1 MPRIFCRGGFEM
13 DADTRSREQELIAVV
28 RELVR
33 ELSPQ
38 RLKRGDLA
46 LSSRL
51 DRDLGID
58 SLARTELELRIER
71 SFRVRLP
78 VTEVAEMDTVGDLLK
93 ALEHAAPGGMTAQA
107 PDVAVHAASKLIS
120 QPDHAKTLTEMLDWH
135 AENHPDHL
143 HVTVLQDE
151 NTVLGTMSYRDLQTA
166 ARAVAQ
172 GLISRDI
179 VPGDRIAMMLPT
191 STDFFAA
198 FFGILYAGAV
208 PVPIYPPARMA
219 QLEEHMRRQI
229 VILRN
234 AGARALITV
243 PEGRALAVL
252 LRSQI
257 DTLNSVETVAT
268 LSAERTSMPLPP
280 LNDPEALGLMQY
292 TSGSTGDPKGVMLTH
307 WGLLENVRAMG
318 HAMDASSADVFVS
331 WLPLY
336 HDMGLI
342 GAWLGCCYFGARLY
356 VMSPIAF
363 LVRPATWLWTMH
375 KYRATFSGGPNFA
388 FELCASRLDE
398 KELEGLDL
406 SSLRFIVDGAEPI
419 SPQTLRRFN
428 DRFTR
433 YGMDKGVV
441 SPSYG
446 LAENCVGLCFPPF
459 GRGPLID
466 RIKRESLGKRSYAEP
481 ADAADAAA
489 IEMVA
494 CGHPIEKND
503 VRIVDDAGR
512 ELGERY
518 EGMLEFRG
526 PSMTQGYFRNEAKTR
541 ELFHDGWIKS
551 GDRAYIAGGDIHIT
565 GRLKDIIIR
574 AGRNTYPHEIEE
586 AISAIPGIRK
596 GGVAAFGSPDP
607 QTGTERLIVMAE
619 TKESNAEA
627 RAKLIAQAHEV
638 VTGIAGSAADDIVLV
653 PPRGVPKTSSGKVR
667 RSSAKELYETGR
679 TDVKE
684 YGVWLQIA
692 RLGMSSAGRSASR
705 FTRLIGDTLY
715 AAWFYVVFALGLLFA
730 WIATMVLPTLSARWG
745 AIRGVARRA
754 IGPPGTKVN
763 VSGMENIPRGNAVIL
778 FNHTSYM
785 DAIIIAAV
793 LPGTPAFVA
802 KKEFESQPFAGT
814 FMRRLGVAFVERFD
828 ASASLADA
836 DKISGMAKE
845 GRLFVFFPEGTF
857 TRRAGLLGFYMGAF
871 KVAAD
876 ASLPVVPGVLRGVR
890 TLLRGDQWFPRRTA
904 IDVTIEPPIQPTGT
918 DFTAMLALRDAARAA
933 MLKHVGEPDLGDLE
947 KPAAPPT

>member
-1 MPRIFCRGGFEM
+1 MDMP
-13 DADTRSREQELIAVV
+13 SRELELIGVV

-33 ELSPQ
+33 ELAPQ
-38 RLKRGDLA
+38 RLKRGDVT

-58 SLARTELELRIER
+58 SLGRTELVLRIER
-71 SFRVRLP
+71 KFRVRLA
-78 VTEVAEMDTVGDLLK
+78 VNAVAEMETLADLLK
-93 ALEHAAPGGMTAQA
+93 AVEQAGPDTVSTQGVELSTYAPA
-107 PDVAVHAASKLIS
+107 PLIG
-120 QPDHAKTLTEMLDWH
+120 QPEHAKTLTEMLDWH
-135 AENHPDHL
+135 VQEHPDHL

-191 STDFFAA
+191 STDFFAS

-219 QLEEHMRRQI
+219 QIEEHMRRQI

-234 AGARALITV
+234 AGARMLITV

-252 LRSQI
+252 LRSQV
-257 DTLNSVETVAT
+257 DTLASVETVAT
-268 LSAERTSMPLPP
+268 LSNQRHEVPLPRT
-280 LNDPEALGLMQY
+280 NDPEALGLMQY

-307 WGLLENVRAMG
+307 WGLLENVRSMGRAME
-318 HAMDASSADVFVS
+318 ATSKDVFVS

-388 FELCASRLDE
+388 FELCASRIPDE
-398 KELEGLDL
+398 DLQGLDL
-406 SSLRFIVDGAEPI
+406 SSLRFVVNGAEPI
-419 SPQTLRRFN
+419 SPQTLRKFTERFAK
-428 DRFTR
+428 
-433 YGMDKGVV
+433 YGMNRGVP

-459 GRGPLID
+459 GRGPKID
-466 RIKRESLGKRSYAEP
+466 RIKRESLAKRGYAEP
-481 ADAADAAA
+481 ADAADADA

-494 CGHPIEKND
+494 CGHPIEKNE
-503 VRIVDDAGR
+503 VRIIDDAGR
-512 ELGERY
+512 ELGERQ

-526 PSMTQGYFRNEAKTR
+526 PSMTKGYFRNEQKTR

-551 GDRAYIAGGDIHIT
+551 GDRAYIAEGDIHIT
-565 GRLKDIIIR
+565 GRVKDIIIR

-586 AISAIPGIRK
+586 QISAIPGIRK

-607 QTGTERLIVMAE
+607 ETGTERLIVMAE
-619 TKESNAEA
+619 TKETNPDA
-627 RAKLIAQAHEV
+627 RAKLVAAAHEV
-638 VTGIAGSAADDIVLV
+638 VTAIAGSAADDIVLV

-692 RLGMSSAGRSASR
+692 RLGVSSVRRSASSFGR
-705 FTRLIGDTLY
+705 RIGNTLY
-715 AAWFYVVFALGLLFA
+715 AAWFYLVFAVGFLFA
-730 WIATMVLPTLSARWG
+730 WIAAMALPTLSARW
-745 AIRGVARRA
+745 AALRALARTSLSLTG
-754 IGPPGTKVN
+754 IKVN
-763 VSGMENIPRGNAVIL
+763 ASGMENIPHGNAVIL

-785 DAIIIAAV
+785 DAVIIAAV
-793 LPGTPAFVA
+793 LPGEPAFVA
-802 KKEFESQPFAGT
+802 KKEFEANFFT
-814 FMRRLGVAFVERFD
+814 RTLMRRVGVAFVERFD
-828 ASASLADA
+828 AAASLADA
-836 DKISGMAKE
+836 ETVTSMAKE

-871 KVAAD
+871 KVAAE
-876 ASLPVVPGVLRGVR
+876 ANLPVVPGVLRGVR
-890 TLLRGDQWFPRRTA
+890 TLLRGDQWFPRHTA
-904 IDVTIEPPIQPTGT
+904 IDVVIEPPIQPTGT
-918 DFTAMLALRDAARAA
+918 DFTAMLSLRDAARVA
-933 MLKHVGEPDLGDLE
+933 MLKQVGEPDLGELE
-947 KPAAPPT
+947 KPPAPV

>member
-1 MPRIFCRGGFEM
+1 M
-13 DADTRSREQELIAVV
+13 DMDRPSREGELIAVV

-38 RLKRGDLA
+38 RLKRGDVTLA
-46 LSSRL
+46 SRL

-58 SLARTELELRIER
+58 SLARTELVLRIER

-78 VTEVAEMDTVGDLLK
+78 VTEVAEMDSVADLLK
-93 ALEHAAPGGMTAQA
+93 AVEHAGPGGMTAYA
-107 PDVAVHAASKLIS
+107 ADVAINAAAPLIG

-135 AENHPDHL
+135 VENHPDHL

-179 VPGDRIAMMLPT
+179 VPGDRVAMMLPT
-191 STDFFAA
+191 STDFFAS

-234 AGARALITV
+234 AGARMLITV

-257 DTLNSVETVAT
+257 ETLESVETVAT
-268 LSAERTSMPLPP
+268 LSAERSALPLPP

-307 WGLLENVRAMG
+307 WGLLENVRSMG
-318 HAMDASSADVFVS
+318 HAMEASSADVFVS

-356 VMSPIAF
+356 VMSPISF

-388 FELCASRLDE
+388 FELCASRIPDE
-398 KELEGLDL
+398 DLAGLDL
-406 SSLRFIVDGAEPI
+406 SALRFVVNGAEPI
-419 SPQTLRRFN
+419 SPQTLRKFT
-428 DRFTR
+428 DRFAK
-433 YGMDKGVV
+433 YGMSRGVP

-459 GRGPLID
+459 GRGPKID
-466 RIKRESLGKRSYAEP
+466 RIKRESLARRGYAEP
-481 ADAADAAA
+481 ADATDNDAF
-489 IEMVA
+489 EVVA

-503 VRIVDDAGR
+503 VRIIDDAGR
-512 ELGERY
+512 ELGERH

-526 PSMTQGYFRNEAKTR
+526 PSMTKGYFRNEAKTR

-551 GDRAYIAGGDIHIT
+551 GDRAYMAGGDVHIT
-565 GRLKDIIIR
+565 GRVKDIIIR

-596 GGVAAFGSPDP
+596 GGVAAFGSADP
-607 QTGTERLIVMAE
+607 QSGTERLIVMAE
-619 TKESNAEA
+619 TKETNAEA
-627 RAKLIAQAHEV
+627 RAKLVAAAHEV
-638 VTGIAGSAADDIVLV
+638 VTAIAGSAADDVVLV

-679 TDVKE
+679 TDVKQH
-684 YGVWLQIA
+684 GVWLQIA
-692 RLGMSSAGRSASR
+692 RLAFSSAGRTIANFFR
-705 FTRLIGDTLY
+705 RIGDTLY
-715 AAWFYVVFALGLLFA
+715 AAWFYLVFAFGFLFA
-730 WIATMVLPTLSARWG
+730 WLAAMLLPSLKLRWAALHALARG
-745 AIRGVARRA
+745 CLALTGIR
-754 IGPPGTKVN
+754 
-763 VSGMENIPRGNAVIL
+763 VSVEGLERLPRGNAVIL

-785 DAIIIAAV
+785 DAVVIAAA
-793 LPGTPAFVA
+793 LPGEPAFIA
-802 KKEFESQPFAGT
+802 KKEFEDNFFTRTLMS
-814 FMRRLGVAFVERFD
+814 RVGVAFVERFD

-836 DKISGMAKE
+836 EAVAGMAKE

-871 KVAAD
+871 KVAAE
-876 ASLPVVPGVLRGVR
+876 ANLPVVPGVLRGVR
-890 TLLRGDQWFPRRTA
+890 TLLRGDQWFPRRTP
-904 IDVTIEPPIQPTGT
+904 VSVVIEQPIAPTGT
-918 DFTAMLALRDAARAA
+918 DFGAMLALRDAARAA
-933 MLKHVGEPDLGDLE
+933 MLKHVGEPDLGALE
-947 KPAAPPT
+947 KPPAPV

>member
-1 MPRIFCRGGFEM
+1 MDMP
-13 DADTRSREQELIAVV
+13 SRELELIGVV

-38 RLKRGDLA
+38 RLKRGDVT

-58 SLARTELELRIER
+58 SLGRTELVLRIER
-71 SFRVRLP
+71 KFRVRLA
-78 VTEVAEMDTVGDLLK
+78 VTAVAEMDTVADLLK
-93 ALEHAAPGGMTAQA
+93 AVEQGAPSDLATRGIELSSFA
-107 PDVAVHAASKLIS
+107 PAPLIG

-135 AENHPDHL
+135 VENHPDHL

-172 GLISRDI
+172 GLISRDV

-191 STDFFAA
+191 STDFFAS

-234 AGARALITV
+234 AGARMLITV
-243 PEGRALAVL
+243 NEGRKLAVL
-252 LRSQI
+252 LRSQV
-257 DTLNSVETVAT
+257 DTLESVETVAT
-268 LSAERTSMPLPP
+268 LSGERSPVPLPRTD
-280 LNDPEALGLMQY
+280 DPEALGLMQY

-318 HAMDASSADVFVS
+318 HAMEATSADVFVS

-356 VMSPIAF
+356 VMSPISF

-388 FELCASRLDE
+388 FELCASRIPDE
-398 KELEGLDL
+398 DLKGLDL
-406 SSLRFIVDGAEPI
+406 SSLRFVVNGAEPI
-419 SPQTLRRFN
+419 SPVTLRKFTERFAN
-428 DRFTR
+428 
-433 YGMDKGVV
+433 YGMSRGVP

-459 GRGPLID
+459 GRGPKID
-466 RIKRESLGKRSYAEP
+466 RIKRESLANRSYAEP
-481 ADAADAAA
+481 AGPNDADP

-512 ELGERY
+512 ELGERQ

-526 PSMTQGYFRNEAKTR
+526 PSMTKGYFRNEQKTR
-541 ELFHDGWIKS
+541 ELFRDGWIKS
-551 GDRAYIAGGDIHIT
+551 GDRAYMAEGDVHIT
-565 GRLKDIIIR
+565 GRVKDIIIR

-586 AISAIPGIRK
+586 QVSAIPGIRK
-596 GGVAAFGSPDP
+596 GGVAAFGSADP

-619 TKESNAEA
+619 TKETNPEA
-627 RAKLIAQAHEV
+627 RAKLIAAAHEV
-638 VTGIAGSAADDIVLV
+638 VTAIAGAAADDVVLV

-684 YGVWLQIA
+684 YGVWLQIV
-692 RLGMSSAGRSASR
+692 RLAMSSAGRTAKSFLR
-705 FTRLIGDTLY
+705 RIGDTLY
-715 AAWFYVVFALGLLFA
+715 AGWWYLVMALGLVTAF
-730 WIATMVLPTLSARWG
+730 IATMILPTLSTRWS
-745 AIRGVARRA
+745 AIRTIVHAVLALTGIR
-754 IGPPGTKVN
+754 VN
-763 VSGMENIPRGNAVIL
+763 VTGAENLPTGNAVIL
-778 FNHTSYM
+778 FNHTSFM
-785 DAIIIAAV
+785 DAVIIAAV

-802 KKEFESQPFAGT
+802 KKEFESQPFAGS

-836 DKISGMAKE
+836 DKISDMAKE

-871 KVAAD
+871 KVAAE
-876 ASLPVVPGVLRGVR
+876 ANLPVVPGVLRGVR

-904 IDVTIEPPIQPTGT
+904 IEVVIEPPIQPAGT
-918 DFTAMLALRDAARAA
+918 DFTAVRSLRDTAREA
-933 MLKHVGEPDLGDLE
+933 MLKHVGEPDLGELE
-947 KPAAPPT
+947 KPPQPA

>member
-1 MPRIFCRGGFEM
+1 M
-13 DADTRSREQELIAVV
+13 DLDRPSREPELLAVV
-28 RELVR
+28 RELVG

-38 RLKRGDLA
+38 RLQRGDVTLA
-46 LSSRL
+46 SRL

-58 SLARTELELRIER
+58 SLARTELVLRIER
-71 SFRVRLP
+71 KFRVRLP
-78 VTEVAEMDTVGDLLK
+78 VTEVAEMDTVRDL
-93 ALEHAAPGGMTAQA
+93 AAAIDHAAPDGITALA
-107 PDVAVHAASKLIS
+107 PEVAAHAATALIG
-120 QPDHAKTLTEMLDWH
+120 QPDHARTLTEMLDWH
-135 AENHPDHL
+135 VENHPDHI

-151 NTVLGTMSYRDLQTA
+151 NVALGTMSYRDLQAA

-179 VPGDRIAMMLPT
+179 VPGDRVAMMLPT
-191 STDFFAA
+191 STDFFAS

-234 AGARALITV
+234 AGARMLITV

-252 LRSQI
+252 LKSQVE
-257 DTLNSVETVAT
+257 TLEGVETVAT
-268 LSAERTSMPLPP
+268 LSTERHEAPLPP
-280 LNDPEALGLMQY
+280 LDDPEALGLMQY

-307 WGLLENVRAMG
+307 AALLENVRSMG
-318 HAMDASSADVFVS
+318 HAMNASSADVFVS

-356 VMSPIAF
+356 VMSPISF

-388 FELCASRLDE
+388 FELCASRIDE
-398 KELEGLDL
+398 ADLQGLDL
-406 SSLRFIVDGAEPI
+406 SALRFVVNGAEPI
-419 SPQTLRRFN
+419 SPQTLRKFTERY
-428 DRFTR
+428 TR
-433 YGMDKGVV
+433 YGMNRGVP

-459 GRGPLID
+459 GRGPQID
-466 RIKRESLGKRSYAEP
+466 RIKRESLAKRGYAEP
-481 ADAADAAA
+481 AAPDDPDAF
-489 IEMVA
+489 EVVA
-494 CGHPIEKND
+494 CGHPIEKNE
-503 VRIVDDAGR
+503 VRIVDHAGR
-512 ELGERY
+512 ELGERQ

-526 PSMTQGYFRNEAKTR
+526 PSITQGYFRNEAKTR
-541 ELFHDGWIKS
+541 ELFHDGWVKS

-565 GRLKDIIIR
+565 GRVKDIIIR

-607 QTGTERLIVMAE
+607 ENGTERLIVMAE
-619 TKESNAEA
+619 TKETNAEA
-627 RAKLIAQAHEV
+627 RAKLVAAAHEV
-638 VTGIAGSAADDIVLV
+638 VTAIAGSAADDIVLV

-679 TDVKE
+679 TDVKQS
-684 YGVWLQIA
+684 GVWWQIA
-692 RLGMSSAGRSASR
+692 RLSLSTMGRSVSR
-705 FTRLIGDTLY
+705 FLRVIGDTLY
-715 AAWFYVVFALGLLFA
+715 AAWWWLVIGLGFLAAYITTMLLPSLSVRWVALRG
-730 WIATMVLPTLSARWG
+730 IARSALALTG
-745 AIRGVARRA
+745 IR
-754 IGPPGTKVN
+754 VN
-763 VSGMENIPRGNAVIL
+763 VTGTENLPRRNAVIL

-785 DAIIIAAV
+785 DAVVIAAV
-793 LPGTPAFVA
+793 LPGAPAFVA
-802 KKEFESQPFAGT
+802 KKEFAEQFFAGS

-828 ASASLADA
+828 AAASLADA
-836 DKISGMAKE
+836 DAVTGMAKE

-871 KVAAD
+871 KVAAE
-876 ASLPVVPGVLRGVR
+876 AGLPLVPGVLRGVR
-890 TLLRGDQWFPRRTA
+890 TLLRGDQWFPRRTE
-904 IDVTIEPPIQPTGT
+904 ISVVIEAPIAPAGN
-918 DFTAMLALRDAARAA
+918 DFSAVLAARDAARAT
-933 MLKHVGEPDLGDLE
+933 MLKHCGEPDLGQLE
-947 KPAAPPT
+947 KPTAARG

>member
-1 MPRIFCRGGFEM
+1 MRRMDMP
-13 DADTRSREQELIAVV
+13 SRELELIAVV

-38 RLKRGDLA
+38 RLKRGDVT

-58 SLARTELELRIER
+58 SLGRTELVLRIER
-71 SFRVRLP
+71 KFRVRLS
-78 VTEVAEMDTVGDLLK
+78 VTAVAEMESVADLLK
-93 ALEHAAPGGMTAQA
+93 VVEQGAPSDLKTSGVEISTFAPAALIG
-107 PDVAVHAASKLIS
+107 
-120 QPDHAKTLTEMLDWH
+120 QPDDAKTLTEMLDWH
-135 AENHPDHL
+135 VENHPDHL

-166 ARAVAQ
+166 AKAVAQ

-179 VPGDRIAMMLPT
+179 VPGDRISLMLPT
-191 STDFFAA
+191 STDFFAS
-198 FFGILYAGAV
+198 FFGILYAGAT

-234 AGARALITV
+234 AGARMLITV

-252 LRSQI
+252 LRSQV
-257 DTLNSVETVAT
+257 DTLEGVETVAT
-268 LSAERTSMPLPP
+268 LSAERSPVPLPP
-280 LNDPEALGLMQY
+280 TNDPEAMGLMQY

-318 HAMDASSADVFVS
+318 HAMEATSADVFVS

-356 VMSPIAF
+356 VMSPISF

-388 FELCASRLDE
+388 FELSASRIPDDDL
-398 KELEGLDL
+398 KGLDL
-406 SSLRFIVDGAEPI
+406 SSLRFVVNGAEPI
-419 SPQTLRRFN
+419 SPATLLKFT
-428 DRFTR
+428 DRFAK
-433 YGMDKGVV
+433 YGMNRGVP

-459 GRGPLID
+459 GRGPKID
-466 RIKRESLGKRSYAEP
+466 RIKRESLGRHAYAEP
-481 ADAADAAA
+481 AGPDDKDAL
-489 IEMVA
+489 EMVA
-494 CGHPIEKND
+494 CGHPIEKNE

-512 ELGERY
+512 ELGERQ
-518 EGMLEFRG
+518 EGVLEFRG
-526 PSMTQGYFRNEAKTR
+526 PSMTKGYFRNEEKTR
-541 ELFHDGWIKS
+541 ALFDNGWINS
-551 GDRAYIAGGDIHIT
+551 GDRAYIAEGDIYIT
-565 GRLKDIIIR
+565 GRVKDIIIR

-586 AISAIPGIRK
+586 AISKIPGVRK
-596 GGVAAFGSPDP
+596 GGVAAFGSADP

-619 TKESNAEA
+619 TKETNAEA
-627 RAKLIAQAHEV
+627 RQKIIAAAHEI
-638 VTGIAGSAADDIVLV
+638 VTQSAGSAADDIVLV

-667 RSSAKELYETGR
+667 RSSAKELYESGR

-692 RLGMSSAGRSASR
+692 RLSLSSAGRSL
-705 FTRLIGDTLY
+705 TRLARMIGDTLY
-715 AAWFYVVFALGLLFA
+715 AGWWYLVTALGLVAAF
-730 WIATMVLPTLSARWG
+730 IATMILPTLSMRWSAVRGIARAVLAVTG
-745 AIRGVARRA
+745 IR
-754 IGPPGTKVN
+754 VN
-763 VSGMENIPRGNAVIL
+763 VTGAPNLPKGNAVIL

-785 DAIIIAAV
+785 DAVIIAAV

-802 KKEFESQPFAGT
+802 KKEFESQPFAGS

-836 DKISGMAKE
+836 DKISSMAKE

-876 ASLPVVPGVLRGVR
+876 ARLPVVPGVLRGVR
-890 TLLRGDQWFPRRTA
+890 TLLRGDQWFPRRTG
-904 IDVTIEPPIQPTGT
+904 IDVVIEPALQPTGT
-918 DFTAMLALRDAARAA
+918 DFSAMLSLRDAARAA
-933 MLKHVGEPDLGDLE
+933 MLKHAGEPDLGELE
-947 KPAAPPT
+947 KPVQSTAGP

>member
-1 MPRIFCRGGFEM
+1 M
-13 DADTRSREQELIAVV
+13 DLDRPSREPELIAVV

-33 ELSPQ
+33 ELAPQ
-38 RLKRGDLA
+38 RLKRGDVTLG
-46 LSSRL
+46 SRL

-58 SLARTELELRIER
+58 SLARTELVLRIER
-71 SFRVRLP
+71 KFRVRLA
-78 VTEVAEMDTVGDLLK
+78 VNAVAEMDTVRDLL
-93 ALEHAAPGGMTAQA
+93 AAVEGAAPGGMTALAAEVATQA
-107 PDVAVHAASKLIS
+107 ALPLIG
-120 QPDHAKTLTEMLDWH
+120 QPDHARTLTEMLDWH
-135 AENHPDHL
+135 VENHPDHI

-191 STDFFAA
+191 STDFFAS

-219 QLEEHMRRQI
+219 QIEEHMRRQI

-234 AGARALITV
+234 AGARMLITV

-252 LRSQI
+252 LRSQVE
-257 DTLNSVETVAT
+257 TLEGVETVAT
-268 LSAERTSMPLPP
+268 LSAERHAAPLPP

-307 WGLLENVRAMG
+307 DGLLENVRSMG
-318 HAMDASSADVFVS
+318 HAMEASSKDIFVS

-356 VMSPIAF
+356 VMSPISF

-388 FELCASRLDE
+388 FELCASRIDE
-398 KELEGLDL
+398 SDLEGLDL

-419 SPQTLRRFN
+419 SPQTLRRF
-428 DRFTR
+428 DERFQR

-459 GRGPLID
+459 GRGPQID
-466 RIKRESLGKRSYAEP
+466 RIKRESLAKRGYAEP
-481 ADAADAAA
+481 AGPDDADA

-503 VRIVDDAGR
+503 VRIVDDGGH
-512 ELGERY
+512 EVGERH

-526 PSMTQGYFRNEAKTR
+526 PSMTKGYFRNEAKTR
-541 ELFHDGWIKS
+541 ELFNDGWIKS
-551 GDRAYIAGGDIHIT
+551 GDRAYIANGDIHIT
-565 GRLKDIIIR
+565 GRVKDIIIR

-607 QTGTERLIVMAE
+607 QNGTERLVVMAE
-619 TKESNAEA
+619 TKETNTEA
-627 RAKLIAQAHEV
+627 RAKLIAAAHEV
-638 VTGIAGSAADDIVLV
+638 VTAIAGSAADDIVLV

-679 TDVKE
+679 TDVKQHAM
-684 YGVWLQIA
+684 WWQIV
-692 RLGMSSAGRSASR
+692 RLSLSSAARSLSGLGRR
-705 FTRLIGDTLY
+705 IGDMLY
-715 AAWFYVVFALGLLFA
+715 AGWWYFVTAFALVA
-730 WIATMVLPTLSARWG
+730 AYIATMILPTLSARW
-745 AIRGVARRA
+745 AALRA
-754 IGPPGTKVN
+754 IARSALALTGIKVDVTGLN
-763 VSGMENIPRGNAVIL
+763 RLPRENAVIL

-785 DAIIIAAV
+785 DAVIIASV
-793 LPGTPAFVA
+793 LPGEPAFVA
-802 KKEFESQPFAGT
+802 KKEFADQPFAGS
-814 FMRRLGVAFVERFD
+814 FMRRLGVSFVERFD
-828 ASASLADA
+828 AAASLADA
-836 DKISGMAKE
+836 EAVTGLAKS

-871 KVAAD
+871 KVAAE
-876 ASLPVVPGVLRGVR
+876 ANLPVVPGVLRGVR

-904 IDVTIEPPIQPTGT
+904 ISVVIEQPIQPTGT
-918 DFTAMLALRDAARAA
+918 DFTAMLSLRDAARAA
-933 MLKHVGEPDLGDLE
+933 MPKHVGEPDLGALE
-947 KPAAPPT
+947 KPPAPA